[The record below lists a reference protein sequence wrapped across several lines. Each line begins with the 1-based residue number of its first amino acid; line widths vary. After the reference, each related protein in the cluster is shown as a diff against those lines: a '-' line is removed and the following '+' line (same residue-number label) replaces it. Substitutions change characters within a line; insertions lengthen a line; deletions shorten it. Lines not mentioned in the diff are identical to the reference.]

1 MAINL
6 SKGAGIN
13 LTKDVA
19 GVEETLKTIKLGCG
33 WEASKSGHVTI
44 TRTVTKTRRTG

>member
-33 WEASKSGHVTI
+33 
-44 TRTVTKTRRTG
+44 